1 VSLQLTFGGG
11 ETLLV
16 RDKGT
21 ANAVQ
26 GFVSSESVVI
36 KNVTALATTFLFQL
50 IEYVQIVISGVPP
63 SGAIIWI
70 KIAGVWKTTTAFIKV
85 SGVWKTSTPFIKIS
99 GTWK

>member
-1 VSLQLTFGGG
+1 MSYQLTFGGG
-11 ETLLV
+11 ETLIV

-50 IEYVQIVISGVPP
+50 IEYVQIVIAIVP
-63 SGAIIWI
+63 SGTIIWT
-70 KIAGVWKTTTAFIKV
+70 KVAGVWKTTTVFTKV
-85 SGVWKTSTPFIKIS
+85 SGIWKTATPFIKIS